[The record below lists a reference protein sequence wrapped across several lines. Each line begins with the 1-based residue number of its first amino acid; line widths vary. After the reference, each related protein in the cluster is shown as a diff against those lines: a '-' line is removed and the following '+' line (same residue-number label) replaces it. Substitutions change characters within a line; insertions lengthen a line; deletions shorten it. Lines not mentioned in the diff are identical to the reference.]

1 MKVQVSREVIPE
13 LQWNKKKKKKKKE
26 RERESER
33 ERVWMHWKGYEESL
47 DLAYITP
54 LSRWHGLGHRKVFPG
69 PWLISKVKETAFE

>member
-1 MKVQVSREVIPE
+1 MISGGRAFWAEYGPGPGQGPVGGQSD
-13 LQWNKKKKKKKKE
+13 
-26 RERESER
+26 ER